1 MSMIKR
7 IEYLEEPKKLKDE
20 DLIKVVTGIRR

>member
-7 IEYLEEPKKLKDE
+7 IEYLEEPKKWKDE
-20 DLIKVVTGIRR
+20 DLIKVVTEIRR